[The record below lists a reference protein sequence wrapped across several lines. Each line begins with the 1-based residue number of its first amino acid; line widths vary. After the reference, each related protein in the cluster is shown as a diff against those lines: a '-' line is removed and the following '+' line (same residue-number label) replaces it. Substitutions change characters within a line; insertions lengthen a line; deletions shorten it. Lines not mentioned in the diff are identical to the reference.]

1 MKTALFADIHG
12 NREALAACLA
22 HARRHPFDR
31 MMFLGDMVGYGADPA
46 WCVDTVREAVARGS
60 VALLGNHDE
69 AVSGADPDM
78 NQDALAAIEW
88 TRSRLDGDQKHF
100 LRNLSLLV
108 EEGDTMFVHSSAAA
122 PHAWNY
128 ITSPRDADA
137 CLRYTTRRIVI
148 CGHVHRPQVF
158 HAMDRRPIEAFTP
171 MHGAPIP
178 LLRQRRWVA
187 VLGSV
192 GQPRD
197 GNPAAAY
204 AIFDSVQGTLTQYR
218 VAYDT
223 DAAARKIRAAG
234 LPERLAS
241 RLYAGQ

>member
-12 NREALAACLA
+12 NREAFAACLA
-22 HARRHPFDR
+22 HVKRHPFDR
-31 MMFLGDMVGYGADPA
+31 MMVLGDIVGYGADPS
-46 WCVDTVREAVARGS
+46 WCVDTVREITGQGGL
-60 VALLGNHDE
+60 ALLGNHDE
-69 AVSGADPDM
+69 AVAEAHPDM

-88 TRSRLDGDQKHF
+88 TRRQLDDGQRHF
-100 LRNLSLLV
+100 LRNLPLLT
-108 EEGDTMFVHSSAAA
+108 EEGETLFVHSSAAA

-128 ITSPRDADA
+128 ITGPRDADA

-148 CGHVHRPQVF
+148 CGHVHRPQIF
-158 HAMDRRPIEAFTP
+158 HAMDRRPIEAFAP
-171 MHGAPIP
+171 AHGAPIP

-204 AIFDSVQGTLTQYR
+204 AIFDSVQSTLTLYR
-218 VAYDT
+218 VAYDI
-223 DAAARKIRAAG
+223 DAAAQKIRAAG

-241 RLYAGQ
+241 RLFAGR